1 MTTALSTRD
10 KVTQL
15 NEYLE
20 GKKGSLIKIAP
31 QGTDVDRI
39 NVQLCILYFMPNFS
53 CVGDKIPAQI
63 FTGSVS

>member
-1 MTTALSTRD
+1 MSTALSTRD

-20 GKKGSLIKIAP
+20 SKKNSLIKIAP

-39 NVQLCILYFMPNFS
+39 IRVAMFEAVKN
-53 CVGDKIPAQI
+53 
-63 FTGSVS
+63 